1 MLRHMIC
8 LCVGFG
14 LDSLFG
20 DPHFLWHPVQGIGKL
35 VGWLEKGLFAVLRIG
50 QEKEADRGKK
60 RFAGGVL
67 TLLTL
72 LLSVGFGTL
81 LLYAAGR
88 ISIWLEMILE
98 CIMCGQMLAAKSL
111 RLESMKV
118 YYALEKQDLEQ
129 ARHAVSMIVGRD
141 TERLGEEGVI
151 RAAVETVAE
160 NTSDGVI
167 APWFYMM
174 LFGPLGGLFYKT
186 VNTMDSMIGYRNDR
200 YFYFGTAAARLDD
213 IVNFIPARLAAVM
226 MMSAAGLSGFDMK
239 NAWRIFKRDRYRHK
253 SPNSAQ
259 TESVC
264 AGVLHIRLAGNAYY
278 FGSLV
283 EKPEIGDGDR
293 AAEAEDIRRACRMLK
308 VTAGLA
314 WLISAGCCLLI

>member
-35 VGWLEKGLFAVLRIG
+35 VGWLEKGLFAVFHIG
-50 QEKEADRGKK
+50 QDKEADRGKK
-60 RFAGGVL
+60 RFAGGAL

-72 LLSVGFGTL
+72 LLSVGLGAL

-88 ISIWLEMILE
+88 INIWLEMVLE

-141 TERLGEEGVI
+141 TERLGEEGII

-264 AGVLHIRLAGNAYY
+264 AGALHIRLAGNAYY
-278 FGSLV
+278 FGRLV

>member
-35 VGWLEKGLFAVLRIG
+35 VGWLEKGLFAVLRIR
-50 QEKEADRGKK
+50 QDKEADRGKK

-67 TLLTL
+67 ALLTI
-72 LLSVGFGTL
+72 LLSVGLGAL

-88 ISIWLEMILE
+88 ISIWLEMVWE

-264 AGVLHIRLAGNAYY
+264 AGAMHIRLAGNAYY
-278 FGSLV
+278 FGILV

>member
-35 VGWLEKGLFAVLRIG
+35 VEWLEKGLFAVFHIG
-50 QEKEADRGKK
+50 QEKEADRSKK

-72 LLSVGFGTL
+72 LLSVGFGAL

-88 ISIWLEMILE
+88 ISIWLEMVLE

-174 LFGPLGGLFYKT
+174 LFGPLGGLFYKA

-264 AGVLHIRLAGNAYY
+264 AGALHIRLAGNAYY